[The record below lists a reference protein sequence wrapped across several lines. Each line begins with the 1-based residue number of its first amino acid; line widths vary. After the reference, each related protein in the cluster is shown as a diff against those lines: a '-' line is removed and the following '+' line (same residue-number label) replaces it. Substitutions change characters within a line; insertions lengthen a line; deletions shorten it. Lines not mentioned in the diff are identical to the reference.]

1 MLFQG
6 KFTPRYSAQVGAA
19 VVAFVVTWIV
29 LPTSGESIVQLNQQD
44 DYKFRVRM
52 KKKNDKKD
60 MHVILICRISFWFS
74 QLSV

>member
-6 KFTPRYSAQVGAA
+6 KCTPRYSAQVGAA

-29 LPTSGESIVQLNQQD
+29 LPTSGESMVQLDQQD

-52 KKKNDKKD
+52 KKK
-60 MHVILICRISFWFS
+60 R
-74 QLSV
+74 